1 MEKKKK
7 IIIFVTLFVMV
18 FIFFILLNKEN
29 VVDFNS
35 YKLGKQDILE
45 YKTESVDIE
54 YEVVTKDNVKES
66 SDEFLVVTL
75 AKNFVE
81 RFGSW
86 SIDNRDANLKELES
100 LSSAKM
106 QKYLENNLNFSVDDS
121 IGITTKSLSTDII
134 SFDEENKDVNVTVK
148 TQRIKTFNDLTKEVY
163 YQDID
168 LFIILSG
175 NKWLVEEVNWK

>member
-1 MEKKKK
+1 MEKNKK
-7 IIIFVTLFVMV
+7 IIIFVTLFVMI

-29 VVDFNS
+29 VLDFNS
-35 YKLGKQDILE
+35 YKLSKKNIPE

-54 YEVVTKDNVKES
+54 YEVVTKNNVKES
-66 SDEFLVVTL
+66 SDEFLIIIL

-86 SIDNRDANLKELES
+86 SIDNRNNNLKELES

-106 QKYLENNLNFSVDDS
+106 QKYLEDNLNSSVDEF

-163 YQDID
+163 YQDIGRID
-168 LFIILSG
+168 TTIKSRTG
-175 NKWLVEEVNWK
+175 R